1 MYRQAMELASNVS
14 EKKMVLSGL
23 ATIKTLAA
31 LVMASAYLEDK
42 ALQQE
47 AEVAV
52 VKIAEATGGSYPAE
66 SKAALQKIIQISKNE
81 FLRKKAEELKSKIKD
96 K

>member
-1 MYRQAMELASNVS
+1 
-14 EKKMVLSGL
+14 MVLAGL
-23 ATIKTLAA
+23 SNIKSLAA
-31 LVMASAYLEDK
+31 LVMASVYLEDK

-66 SKAALQKIIQISKNE
+66 SKAALEKIIQISKNE
-81 FLRKKAEELKSKIKD
+81 FLRKKAQELKGKIKD